1 MRRRSGLRGR
11 RREMLMSCASSAAVL
26 LMACGAPAPVV
37 DQSRSGGLPVA
48 DLPIARQVA
57 AYEAAVRTAFD
68 VGPDLYLLAHVRRL
82 PRGAGTAGG
91 DSLPAAL
98 GEALRRAGTIRGTC
112 EPTRDGDQ
120 RAPRCDAARSGY
132 VIRGTEIFQGGGDTL
147 RMNLLSELFAAANG
161 PGQEPFAFEMAYKLV
176 PRDDGRF
183 RVVAEGRVREK
194 R

>member
-1 MRRRSGLRGR
+1 MRRRSGPRGR
-11 RREMLMSCASSAAVL
+11 RREVWMTRAMSTAAL
-26 LMACGAPAPVV
+26 LAACSAPAPVV

-48 DLPIARQVA
+48 ELPVERQVA

-82 PRGAGTAGG
+82 PRGAGTDGG

-112 EPTRDGDQ
+112 DPARDGDQ
-120 RAPRCDAARSGY
+120 RAPRCDATRSGY
-132 VIRGTEIFQGGGDTL
+132 VIRATEIFQGGGDTL
-147 RMNLLSELFAAANG
+147 RMNLLSELYAAANG

-176 PRDDGRF
+176 PREDGRF